1 MRTWQIML
9 LSRLLWDRETANLTV
24 IIRWGVGRKHQD
36 ITAQDSEITVVE
48 SGIKIK
54 TRLLD

>member
-1 MRTWQIML
+1 ML

-36 ITAQDSEITVVE
+36 ITAQDSEITVLE

-54 TRLLD
+54 TRLFD